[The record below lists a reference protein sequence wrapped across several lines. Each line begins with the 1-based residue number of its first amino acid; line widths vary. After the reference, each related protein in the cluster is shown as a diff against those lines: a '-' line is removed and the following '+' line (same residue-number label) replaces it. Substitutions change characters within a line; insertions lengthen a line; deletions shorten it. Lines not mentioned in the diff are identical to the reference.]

1 MADPIPA
8 PAPGTPPTPDASTP
22 LAAPLPAAAKKVMR
36 AASQVN
42 EVESLAA
49 PLPGAVSAP
58 AADVPL
64 PAPPPNGLPV
74 PAPPSDTAAFAPSA
88 ATRAAPVSDTLEMVA
103 TPSLTFDATVHND
116 EDIKLLYEIYTNKRL
131 QSQIDFYQS
140 RIREN
145 ERNSDF
151 TFRAGALILT
161 VSSLIATISASVTP
175 TPDNQAI
182 TFLLRILA
190 AVLPA
195 FAALIASFRQLY
207 GWDKQATIYRESLL
221 ALERVSLLMPDD
233 DRLSHTNLN
242 PIYPEL
248 VRRTEDIFS
257 SEVSQW
263 GQFIL
268 AKEKTA
274 GEGEQ
279 DVVARSASNFAL
291 SEEGRASLEGGLET
305 PAPAAARAPAAAPPA
320 PSAPRPA
327 AAPPAPAP
335 ADSDTGAG

>member
-1 MADPIPA
+1 MADPTPA
-8 PAPGTPPTPDASTP
+8 PTPAVPPLPDNSTP
-22 LAAPLPAAAKKVMR
+22 LAAPVPAAAKKAAR
-36 AASQVN
+36 AAQMN
-42 EVESLAA
+42 EVETLAVPVPASADGVAADAPLAA
-49 PLPGAVSAP
+49 PVPATADAV
-58 AADVPL
+58 AADAPL
-64 PAPPPNGLPV
+64 AAPV
-74 PAPPSDTAAFAPSA
+74 PAPDGTLFAPA
-88 ATRAAPVSDTLEMVA
+88 ATRTTPLLETLEMVA
-103 TPSLTFDATVHND
+103 TPSLTFDATAHTD
-116 EDIKLLYEIYTNKRL
+116 EDIKVLYDIYTKKRL

-145 ERNSDF
+145 ERNSEF

-161 VSSLIATISASVTP
+161 VSSLIATISASITP

-233 DRLSHTNLN
+233 DRLPHTNLT

-268 AKEKTA
+268 SKDKAA
-274 GEGEQ
+274 GEGEY
-279 DVVARSASNFAL
+279 DDVARSASNFTL
-291 SEEGRASLEGGLET
+291 SEEGRASLQGGLET
-305 PAPAAARAPAAAPPA
+305 PAPAARPAPAATPN
-320 PSAPRPA
+320 
-327 AAPPAPAP
+327 P
-335 ADSDTGAG
+335 ADNETRNG

>member
-1 MADPIPA
+1 MADPINA
-8 PAPGTPPTPDASTP
+8 PAPSTPPTPDASTP
-22 LAAPLPAAAKKVMR
+22 LPAPLPAAAKNALR
-36 AASQVN
+36 AATQVN
-42 EVESLAA
+42 EVAPVAA
-49 PLPGAVSAP
+49 PVP
-58 AADVPL
+58 AASDAPSANVPL
-64 PAPPPNGLPV
+64 PAPTPNGMPTSVPLPD
-74 PAPPSDTAAFAPSA
+74 AAAFAPAA
-88 ATRAAPVSDTLEMVA
+88 ATRAAPASDTLEMVA
-103 TPSLTFDATVHND
+103 TPSLTFDATIHSD
-116 EDIKLLYEIYTNKRL
+116 DDIKLLYDIYTKKRL

-233 DRLSHTNLN
+233 DRLPYTNLN

-248 VRRTEDIFS
+248 VRRTEEIFS

-268 AKEKTA
+268 AKEKAA

-279 DVVARSASNFAL
+279 DVVARSASNFSL

-305 PAPAAARAPAAAPPA
+305 PAPAVLPTPAAAPA
-320 PSAPRPA
+320 
-327 AAPPAPAP
+327 APAP
-335 ADSDTGAG
+335 PTPKAAEGDTGAG